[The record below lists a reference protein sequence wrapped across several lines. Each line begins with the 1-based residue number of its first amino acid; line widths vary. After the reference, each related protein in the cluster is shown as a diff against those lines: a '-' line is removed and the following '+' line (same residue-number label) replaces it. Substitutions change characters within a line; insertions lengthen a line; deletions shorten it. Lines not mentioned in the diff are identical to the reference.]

1 MAVYSY
7 GATNISW
14 TSTDNWANQV
24 TDTLDVSVSGSSGT
38 EGWCRDIVDDPGAT
52 NISVN
57 NELKSNKLFY
67 GTLHTKANVSAQV
80 TLPYTST
87 SISQNS
93 SQVIKNNSYNDNATV
108 RLVASPTYPYV
119 FQKWTSDSGGSTS
132 LSTSATLNLTAT
144 DHTSVT
150 NFYAHVTSP
159 ATHNASLGYSSGLQ
173 EPACAG
179 DNATTVYWPQDD
191 GSNFYQAYKLYT
203 NATLTSTASAGKY
216 SDGTTVVDVDSSG
229 VVSGAV
235 ECDGI

>member
-1 MAVYSY
+1 MAVHTY

-14 TSTDNWANQV
+14 SSTDTWANNV
-24 TDTLDVSVSGSSGT
+24 TSATNIAVSSSN
-38 EGWCRDIVDDPGAT
+38 GWARDIVDDPGAD
-52 NISVN
+52 NIGVN
-57 NELKSNKLFY
+57 NELKSNKFFY

-119 FQKWTSDSGGSTS
+119 FQKWTSDSAGSNS

-159 ATHNASLGYSSGLQ
+159 ATYSTTLFYHTDSAGH
-173 EPACAG
+173 ACNVG
-179 DNATTVYWPQDD
+179 GNSTVYWPQAD
-191 GSNFYQAYKLYT
+191 GANFYQAYKLYS
-203 NATLTSTASAGKY
+203 NATLTSNASDGFYA
-216 SDGTTVVDVDSSG
+216 DGTTAVTVSSG
-229 VVSGAV
+229 VVSNAV
-235 ECDGI
+235 AC

>member
-1 MAVYSY
+1 MAEYTY

-14 TSTDNWANQV
+14 SSTDTWANNV
-24 TDTLDVSVSGSSGT
+24 TSATNIAVSSSN
-38 EGWCRDIVDDPGAT
+38 GWARDIVDDPGAD
-52 NISVN
+52 NIGVN
-57 NELKSNKLFY
+57 NELKSNKFFY

-119 FQKWTSDSGGSTS
+119 FQKWTSDSAGSNS
-132 LSTSATLNLTAT
+132 LSTSATLNLTST

-159 ATHNASLGYSSGLQ
+159 ATYSANLGFNGSSKST
-173 EPACAG
+173 ACAG
-179 DNATTVYWPQDD
+179 SGNTVYWPQDD
-191 GSNFYQAYKLYT
+191 GANFYQAYKLYT
-203 NATLTSTASAGKY
+203 NATLTSTAQTGYY
-216 SDGTTVVDVDSSG
+216 SDGTTVVFSNGG
-229 VVSGAV
+229 VVSNAEDCAIV
-235 ECDGI
+235 

>member
-1 MAVYSY
+1 MAVYEY

-24 TDTLDVSVSGSSGT
+24 TDTLSVSVSGSSGT

-119 FQKWTSDSGGSTS
+119 FQTLHGHC
-132 LSTSATLNLTAT
+132 LSARFF
-144 DHTSVT
+144 H
-150 NFYAHVTSP
+150 
-159 ATHNASLGYSSGLQ
+159 
-173 EPACAG
+173 
-179 DNATTVYWPQDD
+179 
-191 GSNFYQAYKLYT
+191 
-203 NATLTSTASAGKY
+203 
-216 SDGTTVVDVDSSG
+216 
-229 VVSGAV
+229 
-235 ECDGI
+235 